1 MDKDAHLI
9 FENYFNPGGV
19 FNSKNE
25 DEEKPDYIDA
35 DGDGDKKESMK
46 KAVKDR
52 KKEKNGPRIEPE
64 NVKEYWKRGKKV
76 SAPKS
81 EDREIT
87 KKEPQYKGASKGKD
101 IGKPGKNF
109 AKIAK
114 SASKKYGSKRAGKR
128 VAGAILANMRER
140 EETIKEGM
148 KCLKHAYEILKEE
161 YKKYN

>member
-1 MDKDAHLI
+1 
-9 FENYFNPGGV
+9 
-19 FNSKNE
+19 
-25 DEEKPDYIDA
+25 
-35 DGDGDKKESMK
+35 MK
-46 KAVKDR
+46 KAAKD
-52 KKEKNGPRIEPE
+52 KFK
-64 NVKEYWKRGKKV
+64 GKKSSEDEDEGV
-76 SAPKS
+76 DEGEEHTD
-81 EDREIT
+81 EDREVT
-87 KKEPQYKGASKGKD
+87 KKEPQYKGAREGKD